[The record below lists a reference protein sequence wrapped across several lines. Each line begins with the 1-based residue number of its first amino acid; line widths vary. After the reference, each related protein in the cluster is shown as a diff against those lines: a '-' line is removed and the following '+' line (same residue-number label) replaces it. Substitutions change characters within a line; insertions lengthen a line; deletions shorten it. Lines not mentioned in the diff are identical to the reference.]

1 MVLEIE
7 NASKRFMFKKQTI
20 DAVCNVSFGIAA
32 GETVGL
38 IGPNGAGKSTLMR
51 MIATLMKPSSG
62 SIRIDGWD
70 VVTHPEVAKKQ
81 IGYVSLDTNL
91 PDQMSGEQLLRYFA
105 RIYAL
110 DAQVAE
116 RRIADWTDRL
126 RLHEYMQ
133 KPFGQ
138 LSSGNKQ
145 KISLARGLL
154 HRPKLLLLDE
164 PSNGLDILALGALR
178 ETLRTL
184 KNEGTAILI
193 SSHILQDI
201 QLCERVLV
209 MHEGALIRNEPL
221 AQIAERLVSLEEYY
235 LEAVATQ

>member
-1 MVLEIE
+1 MVLEVE
-7 NASKRFMFKKQTI
+7 KVSKQFIHEKQTV
-20 DAVCNVSFGIAA
+20 DAVRDVSFAIAA

-62 SIRIDGWD
+62 NISVDGYD
-70 VVTHPEVAKKQ
+70 VVAHPQAAKARM
-81 IGYVSLDTNL
+81 GYVSLDTNL
-91 PDQMSGEQLLRYFA
+91 PEQMSGAQLLRYFA
-105 RIYAL
+105 RIYEL

-116 RRIADWTDRL
+116 RRIADWADRL

-138 LSSGNKQ
+138 LSTGNKQ
-145 KISLARGLL
+145 KISLVRGLL
-154 HRPKLLLLDE
+154 HQPKFLLLDE
-164 PSNGLDILALGALR
+164 PSNGLDILALGTLR
-178 ETLRTL
+178 EMLQSL
-184 KNEGTAILI
+184 KKDGTAILI

-201 QLCERVLV
+201 QLCDRVLV

-221 AQIAERLVSLEEYY
+221 AQISERLVSLEEYY
-235 LEAVATQ
+235 LKAVSVR

>member
-1 MVLEIE
+1 MVLKID
-7 NASKRFMFKKQTI
+7 NVCKHFIHNKQSV
-20 DAVCNVSFGIAA
+20 DAVRNVSFGIAA
-32 GETVGL
+32 GETFGL

-62 SIRIDGWD
+62 SIRIDDID
-70 VVTHPEVAKKQ
+70 VVTYPTEAKSR

-91 PDQMSGEQLLRYFA
+91 PEQMSGEQLLRYFA
-105 RIYAL
+105 RIYAME
-110 DAQVAE
+110 AQVAE
-116 RRIADWTDRL
+116 RRIADWADRL

-145 KISLARGLL
+145 KISLVRGLL
-154 HRPKLLLLDE
+154 HRPKFLLLDE
-164 PSNGLDILALGALR
+164 PSNGLDILALGTLR
-178 ETLRTL
+178 EMLQSL
-184 KNEGTAILI
+184 KKDGTAILI

-201 QLCERVLV
+201 QLCDRVLV

-221 AQIAERLVSLEEYY
+221 AEIGERLVSLEDYY
-235 LEAVATQ
+235 LKAVSV

>member
-1 MVLEIE
+1 MVLKID
-7 NASKRFMFKKQTI
+7 NVSKQFIHQKHKI
-20 DAVCNVSFGIAA
+20 DAVCNVSFEIAP

-51 MIATLMKPSSG
+51 MISTLMKPSSG
-62 SIRIDGWD
+62 NIWIDGYD
-70 VVTHPEVAKKQ
+70 VVTHPQKAKLRT
-81 IGYVSLDTNL
+81 GYVSLDTNL
-91 PDQMSGEQLLRYFA
+91 PEQMTGEQLLRYFA
-105 RIYAL
+105 SIYGL
-110 DAQVAE
+110 DRDTTE
-116 RRIADWTDRL
+116 RRIATWTERL
-126 RLHEYMQ
+126 SLQKYIQ

-154 HRPKLLLLDE
+154 HQPTFLLLDE
-164 PSNGLDILALGALR
+164 PSNGLDILALGVLR
-178 ETLRTL
+178 DTLRSL

-201 QLCERVLV
+201 QLCERLLV

-221 AQIAERLVSLEEYY
+221 AKIGEQLTSLEDYY
-235 LEAVATQ
+235 LKAVGVR